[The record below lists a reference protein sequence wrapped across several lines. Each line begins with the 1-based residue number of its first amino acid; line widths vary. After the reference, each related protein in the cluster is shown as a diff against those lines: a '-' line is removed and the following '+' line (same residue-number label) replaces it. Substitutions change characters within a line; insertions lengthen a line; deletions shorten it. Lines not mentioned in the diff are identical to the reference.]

1 MYLRD
6 LIDKLIDELE
16 VNGNH
21 RVLIEYD
28 PDVDRDVEGVRV
40 VPYSKDELI
49 TYYITNN
56 LQIKFNI
63 I

>member
-6 LIDKLIDELE
+6 LINKLIDELE

-21 RVLIEYD
+21 RVLIEYN

-40 VPYSKDELI
+40 VPYSKDERI

>member
-28 PDVDRDVEGVRV
+28 PDVDSDVEGVRV
-40 VPYSKDELI
+40 VPYSKDERI

-56 LQIKFNI
+56 L
-63 I
+63 

>member
-6 LIDKLIDELE
+6 LIDELIDELE
-16 VNGNH
+16 ANGNH

-28 PDVDRDVEGVRV
+28 PDFDSDVEGVRV
-40 VPYSKDELI
+40 VTYSKGERI

-56 LQIKFNI
+56 L
-63 I
+63 

>member
-16 VNGNH
+16 VHGNH

-40 VPYSKDELI
+40 VPYSKDEQI

-56 LQIKFNI
+56 L
-63 I
+63 